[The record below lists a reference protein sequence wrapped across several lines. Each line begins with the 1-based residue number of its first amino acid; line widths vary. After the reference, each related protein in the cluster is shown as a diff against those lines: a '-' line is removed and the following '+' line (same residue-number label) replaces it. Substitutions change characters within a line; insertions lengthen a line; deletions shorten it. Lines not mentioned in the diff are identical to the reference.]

1 YHSTQCSASSH
12 WPLLQVTVL
21 ALSFHPVCRTSTM
34 TNATSLRWTMLGLL
48 TLSVFTAC
56 AAVTAIRPDALQCGP
71 CYPNRCQAIGE
82 CHRGITW
89 DVCNCCEVCA
99 KGVNEECGGPWN
111 AYGKCGYGLTCLKD
125 ARECPYLFH
134 PRGSAADTGSNI
146 CDEYLFNAIGRC
158 VQSENV
164 VESAFKRNIVKEV
177 IDVEKQK
184 DNAEAAPKEG
194 DSMVGKRLML
204 KGVLRGVEY

>member
-1 YHSTQCSASSH
+1 
-12 WPLLQVTVL
+12 
-21 ALSFHPVCRTSTM
+21 M
-34 TNATSLRWTMLGLL
+34 TLRAFGPIHFITPRFRCGKSPTTSLPESDEEPPIRTTTTSEGGWRL
-48 TLSVFTAC
+48 THC
-56 AAVTAIRPDALQCGP
+56 AAIPDALQCGP